1 MEEKKLTYKDV
12 PMGYPLC
19 FNQECTKKENCMH
32 YQARLLLPEG
42 RHHGSAIY
50 PTAWQDGECKCFRE
64 KRFVRKAWGFTRLY
78 HNVPYKDKAEA
89 RLCVRHYFSRGC
101 GPYYRYHHGENLL
114 LPEQQEDIMKIIAK
128 FGSTEGIRFD
138 HYVEDW
144 DFEF

>member
-1 MEEKKLTYKDV
+1 ML
-12 PMGYPLC
+12 
-19 FNQECTKKENCMH
+19 KERYLH
-32 YQARLLLPEG
+32 ALSGQIAVARRSSSWPSHLP
-42 RHHGSAIY
+42 Y
-50 PTAWQDGECKCFRE
+50 CWQDGECKCFHE

-89 RLCVRHYFSRGC
+89 RQCVRSYFSRGC

-114 LPEQQEDIMKIIAK
+114 LPEQQEDIMKIIAQ